1 MENSNS
7 LNSLCHLI
15 SVMPFL
21 LAFFSIKIGRV
32 WLINYIIFTGMFL
45 ANLLAE
51 KYQSEYKRVEGVTA
65 TRVITICL
73 I

>member
-1 MENSNS
+1 
-7 LNSLCHLI
+7 
-15 SVMPFL
+15 MPFL

-51 KYQSEYKRVEGVTA
+51 KYQSEYKSKK
-65 TRVITICL
+65 L
-73 I
+73 KF

>member
-1 MENSNS
+1 
-7 LNSLCHLI
+7 
-15 SVMPFL
+15 MPFL

-45 ANLLAE
+45 ANLLIE
-51 KYQSEYKRVEGVTA
+51 KYQSEYKSKKLNFQANLLGVEGVT
-65 TRVITICL
+65 TSRVITICL